1 MTAFGNYEIIQ
12 ELYRGP
18 VGAVVRAR
26 LPGQPGEVAIKI
38 FDPSMMGLLE
48 ADAATQ
54 SFLDRAALQKLL
66 AERGAKHWAPVHEL
80 RPTDEG
86 AYYVSDYYPLTIQ
99 RLAADQ
105 VPVDGKSLHAL
116 VAGVVKG
123 LLELQLRHRRAHGDL
138 KSTNVLLAGAADD
151 LVNAQVLL
159 GDPATEADSPD
170 DWARDLLALGDL
182 IHQLVLH
189 RPFRPTVGRDEP
201 VWPVSP
207 SPEWGALGR
216 QGERWRE
223 LCNRLLAP
231 NAAERPANLEAVV
244 EVLREMIPPPR

>member
-1 MTAFGNYEIIQ
+1 MATFGTYDIVEEIH
-12 ELYRGP
+12 RGP
-18 VGAVVRAR
+18 IGSVARAR
-26 LPGQPGEVAIKI
+26 VAGDERHYAVKV

-170 DWARDLLALGDL
+170 DW
-182 IHQLVLH
+182 
-189 RPFRPTVGRDEP
+189 
-201 VWPVSP
+201 
-207 SPEWGALGR
+207 
-216 QGERWRE
+216 
-223 LCNRLLAP
+223 
-231 NAAERPANLEAVV
+231 
-244 EVLREMIPPPR
+244 